1 MNMFPNAFT
10 PNPMID
16 FYQSQ
21 INRLQNQQMNQYQ
34 NQVQYKPF
42 ITKQVTNIEEA
53 KASIIDPTSTYLFI
67 DSNAGKIYMKRMNN
81 NGLSDFFIFRV
92 EEPVQEKKVEDPLS
106 EINKRLTN
114 IENKLGGIYV
124 QSISDDEK
132 SNSGNPEPDV
142 GKNAKSK
149 SSALPKGSGDDERKE

>member
-1 MNMFPNAFT
+1 MFPNAFT

-16 FYQSQ
+16 FYQNQ

-34 NQVQYKPF
+34 NQGQYQPF
-42 ITKQVTNIEEA
+42 ITRQVTNIDEA

-81 NGLSDFFIFRV
+81 NGLSDFFTFRV
-92 EEPVQEKKVEDPLS
+92 EEPVQEKKIEDPLS

>member
-1 MNMFPNAFT
+1 MFPNAFT

-16 FYQSQ
+16 FYRNQ
-21 INRLQNQQMNQYQ
+21 INQLQNQQMNQYPMGQ
-34 NQVQYKPF
+34 QYQPF
-42 ITKQVTNIEEA
+42 TVKQVTNIEEA
-53 KASIIDPTSTYLFI
+53 KASIIDPTSTHLFI
-67 DSNAGKIYMKRMNN
+67 DTNAGKIYMKRMNN
-81 NGLSDFFIFRV
+81 NGLSDFFTFKV

-124 QSISDDEK
+124 QSISNDEK
-132 SNSGNPEPDV
+132 SNPDDSKPDV

-149 SSALPKGSGDDERKE
+149 SAVVSKGSGNDEREE

>member
-1 MNMFPNAFT
+1 MFPNNFT

-16 FYQSQ
+16 FYQNQ

-34 NQVQYKPF
+34 NMNQYQPF
-42 ITKQVTNIEEA
+42 ITRQVTSVDEA

-67 DSNAGKIYMKRMNN
+67 DSNAGKIYLKRMNN
-81 NGLSDFFIFRV
+81 NGLSDFFTFKV
-92 EEPVQEKKVEDPLS
+92 EEPVQEKKATNPLD
-106 EINKRLTN
+106 EINQRLTN

-124 QSISDDEK
+124 KSISDNEEPDTGNSK
-132 SNSGNPEPDV
+132 SNV

-149 SSALPKGSGDDERKE
+149 STVISKSSGNDEWEE